1 MILLISVANIFGG
14 KNAALTGDFNGD
26 VGVNAE
32 DYEEKHGRYHFGVRN
47 KEWEQLGSIEQ
58 P

>member
-1 MILLISVANIFGG
+1 MFGG

-26 VGVNAE
+26 VGVNTE
-32 DYEEKHGRYHFGVRN
+32 DYEEKHGRYHFRVRN